1 VVNESKN
8 DSISKTL
15 LVVLLLCLVCSVVV
29 AGSAVGLK
37 SKQQQQKLLDKQRNI
52 LDVAGLLQPKM
63 ASEQVKN
70 LFSQRIEPRLLDLN
84 SGELLVSKATTFD
97 LAAALRDDNKSA
109 ALAASDDPAGIKR
122 RSNQAEI
129 YLVRDEQGTV
139 SKIVLPVYG
148 TGLWSMMYA
157 FLALDSNGNTVK
169 GITYYDQGETPGLG
183 GEVENAGWRQQW
195 VGKKLFDDNGQ
206 PAIRVV
212 KGGARPGDEHAVDGL
227 SGATLTS
234 NGVQHTFD
242 FWLGEHGFGPFL
254 KKVREGALKN
264 G

>member
-1 VVNESKN
+1 MANESKN
-8 DSISKTL
+8 DGIGKTL

-37 SKQQQQKLLDKQRNI
+37 SKQQEQKLLDKQRNI

-63 ASEQVKN
+63 EGEQVKS

-84 SGELLVSKATTFD
+84 SGEFVAGKAAFD
-97 LAAALRDDNKSA
+97 LAAALRDDGKSA

-129 YLVRDEQGTV
+129 YLVRDEGGAV

-157 FLALDSNGNTVK
+157 FVALDSDGNTVK

-183 GEVENAGWRQQW
+183 GEVENPGWRQQW
-195 VGKKLFDDNGQ
+195 VGKKLFDADGQ

-212 KGGARPGDEHAVDGL
+212 KGGARPGDEHGVDGL